1 MLFSRTWGGKECLHL
16 SIVWK
21 PRSITGFEDKPG
33 MVLTIT
39 SVHTHGNTCM
49 QKYMYEDNMCVRMHM
64 YICNG
69 MNFNFCTLCY

>member
-21 PRSITGFEDKPG
+21 PRSIMGFEDKPG

-39 SVHTHGNTCM
+39 SVHIHGNICM
-49 QKYMYEDNMCVRMHM
+49 QKYM
-64 YICNG
+64 
-69 MNFNFCTLCY
+69 